1 MKEEKDLFFFNK
13 DEEKELGCIGYLRG
27 DFGGGGK
34 EFWTTWFPHNF
45 PELNDE
51 KFKEA
56 QAVGFVE
63 GRYLCFEEDC
73 DSPVAI
79 RELLDKGLM
88 KAPVNQ
94 YYKEGEY
101 SAIIDDVIATWHK
114 DDYLKAVEARNAA
127 EQNHTAS
134 EPKQKKVKDKDKHR
148 IISEQGERHHIC
160 EANASYRR

>member
-1 MKEEKDLFFFNK
+1 MVEPMYSPWGTVDQCKMLCYGAFEVQTARHGGVMILHELA
-13 DEEKELGCIGYLRG
+13 DEYLS
-27 DFGGGGK
+27 
-34 EFWTTWFPHNF
+34 
-45 PELNDE
+45 
-51 KFKEA
+51 KEA

-101 SAIIDDVIATWHK
+101 SATIDGVIAAWHK
-114 DDYLKAVEARNAA
+114 DYLQAVEERKAA
-127 EQNHTAS
+127 EQKEKTS
-134 EPKQKKVKDKDKHR
+134 QPKQKKTR
-148 IISEQGERHHIC
+148 SREER
-160 EANASYRR
+160 

>member
-1 MKEEKDLFFFNK
+1 MVEPMYSPWGTVDHCKMLCYGAFEVQTARHGGVMILRELA
-13 DEEKELGCIGYLRG
+13 DEYLS
-27 DFGGGGK
+27 
-34 EFWTTWFPHNF
+34 
-45 PELNDE
+45 
-51 KFKEA
+51 KEA

-101 SAIIDDVIATWHK
+101 SATIDDVIAAWHT
-114 DDYLKAVEARNAA
+114 DYLQAVEARKAA
-127 EQNHTAS
+127 ELKETPTQ
-134 EPKQKKVKDKDKHR
+134 PKQKKTR
-148 IISEQGERHHIC
+148 SREER
-160 EANASYRR
+160 

>member
-1 MKEEKDLFFFNK
+1 MVEPMYSPWGTVDHCKMLCYGAFEVQTARHGGVMILRELA
-13 DEEKELGCIGYLRG
+13 DEYLS
-27 DFGGGGK
+27 
-34 EFWTTWFPHNF
+34 
-45 PELNDE
+45 
-51 KFKEA
+51 KEA

-101 SAIIDDVIATWHK
+101 SAIIDDVIA
-114 DDYLKAVEARNAA
+114 VEARNAA

-134 EPKQKKVKDKDKHR
+134 EPKQKKSKDR
-148 IISEQGERHHIC
+148 EER
-160 EANASYRR
+160 

>member
-1 MKEEKDLFFFNK
+1 MVEPMYSPWGTIDHCKMLCYGAFEVQTARHGGVMILRELA
-13 DEEKELGCIGYLRG
+13 DEYLS
-27 DFGGGGK
+27 
-34 EFWTTWFPHNF
+34 
-45 PELNDE
+45 
-51 KFKEA
+51 KEA

-101 SAIIDDVIATWHK
+101 SATIDDVIAAWHT
-114 DDYLKAVEARNAA
+114 DYLQAVEARKAA
-127 EQNHTAS
+127 ELKETPTQ
-134 EPKQKKVKDKDKHR
+134 PKQKKTR
-148 IISEQGERHHIC
+148 SREER
-160 EANASYRR
+160 

>member
-1 MKEEKDLFFFNK
+1 MVEPMYSPWGTVDHCKMLCYGAFEVQTARHGGVMIMRELA
-13 DEEKELGCIGYLRG
+13 DEYLS
-27 DFGGGGK
+27 
-34 EFWTTWFPHNF
+34 
-45 PELNDE
+45 
-51 KFKEA
+51 KEA

-101 SAIIDDVIATWHK
+101 SATIDGVIAAWHK
-114 DDYLKAVEARNAA
+114 DYLQAVEERKAA
-127 EQNHTAS
+127 EQKEKPS
-134 EPKQKKVKDKDKHR
+134 QPKHKKTR
-148 IISEQGERHHIC
+148 SREER
-160 EANASYRR
+160 